1 LLLAFSANAANPT
14 PEKARKELNGTLKEI
29 KLSEAEQK
37 QIIEKRLQ
45 VAKELKQIQESI
57 VKIADDSGEKENQL
71 LELEDKIAILQEQKN
86 AKNSELA
93 ARRTELSAMIS
104 AMIKLKQFP
113 EEAIIAMPGKLEDT
127 LATARMLGVI
137 GQAVDDNAKSLQ
149 GQLHELDELEDKIVK
164 SRDLISDKKSQL
176 QDKQSKLNEKIKE
189 RAKLQQDL
197 LLKEQ
202 KEKEKTARLIAK
214 SRNLQELIDSLT
226 KSAEEETDISQSAIK
241 NGDNNKRKLHAF
253 SNSHMKLPASGKIT
267 KSYANDESPLS
278 KGIIITTRE
287 NANVVAPFE
296 GEVVYA
302 GNFRDYGRIVIIRH
316 GGDYHTLLSGIDK
329 ISCVPGQFLLAGE
342 VIASMGKSSNRLYME
357 LRKGGKSINPSEW
370 LNK

>member
-1 LLLAFSANAANPT
+1 MLLFVCSVNAETPT
-14 PEKARKELNGTLKEI
+14 PDKARKELNGTLKEI
-29 KLSEAEQK
+29 KLSESEQK
-37 QIIEKRLQ
+37 KIAEKKLQI
-45 VAKELKQIQESI
+45 AKELKQIQESI
-57 VKIADDSGEKENQL
+57 VKIADDSGDKENEL
-71 LELEDKIAILQEQKN
+71 SELEEKIDILQEQKTGKN
-86 AKNSELA
+86 AELA
-93 ARRTELSAMIS
+93 ARKSELSAMIS
-104 AMIKLKQFP
+104 AMIKLKEFP
-113 EEAIIAMPGKLEDT
+113 EEAVIAMPGKLEDT

-137 GQAVDDNAKSLQ
+137 GQAIDEDSKSLQ
-149 GQLHELDELEDKIVK
+149 NQLHELDELEVKIVK
-164 SRDLISDKKSQL
+164 SRDLIADKKTQL

-189 RAKLQQDL
+189 RTKLQKDL
-197 LLKEQ
+197 LVKEQ

-214 SRNLQELIDSLT
+214 SHNLQELIDSLT

-241 NGDNNKRKLHAF
+241 NGDNKRKLKAF
-253 SNSHMKLPASGKIT
+253 SKANLKLPASGKIT
-267 KSYANDESPLS
+267 KNYDNDETPLS